1 MWAERVNLPLSL
13 SGWYAYTFG
22 DGYAEPTW
30 ITAGLPIAI
39 SIDACAR
46 VMSATTAD
54 GSKLSNQRVTSLLTP
69 SSEAAAVI
77 RATPCR
83 RAAIAAPAPVG
94 VTEAIAGLLLDIV
107 TVAFSSVTSWPLVSR
122 PRSVSGTEAP
132 ADRVIVSAGASER
145 PSAAVKNTRESDGV
159 DEYSS
164 SSFNWKLAVGL
175 PRTIST
181 RANRAVTSGN
191 DDLSMLANVCS
202 GRNFEKTGCQVT
214 LSFELSTRKPVMFA
228 TLVRKLRTISLN
240 GVAPPRSTPS
250 HTMESSCRSLIN
262 GCQNVATLP
271 STAFGARPLETSELR
286 VTLRPSARLPGW
298 ASAGSAANR
307 TAISAATVQME
318 DGAALRM
325 RRVLCLVM

>member
-1 MWAERVNLPLSL
+1 MWAERVNLPLSV
-13 SGWYAYTFG
+13 SGSYAYAFS
-22 DGYAEPTW
+22 DGYADPTE
-30 ITAGLPIAI
+30 ITAGRPIVI

-46 VMSATTAD
+46 VRSATTAD
-54 GSKLSNQRVTSLLTP
+54 GSKLSIQRVTSLLTP

-77 RATPCR
+77 KATPCC
-83 RAAIAAPAPVG
+83 RAAIVAPAPVE
-94 VTEAIAGLLLDIV
+94 VTDAIAGLLLDIV
-107 TVAFSSVTSWPLVSR
+107 TVAFSSATSWPFVSR
-122 PRSVSGTEAP
+122 PRSVSGTEP
-132 ADRVIVSAGASER
+132 PTDRVIVSAGASAR

-181 RANRAVTSGN
+181 RTKRAVTSGK
-191 DDLSMLANVCS
+191 DDLSMPTNVCS
-202 GRNFEKTGCQVT
+202 GRNFENAGCQVA
-214 LSFELSTRKPVMFA
+214 LSFELSTRKPFTFA
-228 TLVRKLRTISLN
+228 TFVRKLRTISLN

-286 VTLRPSARLPGW
+286 VTLRPSARLPDC

-307 TAISAATVQME
+307 TTMSAAMMWMG
-318 DGAALRM
+318 DGASLRM
-325 RRVLCLVM
+325 R